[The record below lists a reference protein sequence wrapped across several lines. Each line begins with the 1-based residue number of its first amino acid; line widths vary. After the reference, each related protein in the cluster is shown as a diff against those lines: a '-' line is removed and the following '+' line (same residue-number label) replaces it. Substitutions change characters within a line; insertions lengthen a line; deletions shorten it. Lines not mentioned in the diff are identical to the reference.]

1 MWRVGVDVGGTFTD
15 LFAWNVKTGERR
27 TAKVLTTRRDRSEGV
42 VNAVSKANIPFDE
55 ISHFMHGTTT
65 ATNALLERSFPDA
78 ALVTTEGFRDT
89 IEIGRQHRQSLYDP
103 YQKKPRPII
112 PRRFRFTLPER
123 MGAHGD
129 VVTPLDTT
137 QAVAIAKQIHELGL
151 QAVAVGFINSYA
163 NPAHERQMR
172 DILVEHAPN
181 CQVVLS
187 AETRPVFREHGRFT
201 TTAVRAAVLPVMKS
215 YFDRLAEQFANR
227 GFTGALLT
235 LKSNGGVMGVAL
247 AKDHPEELIESG
259 PAGGVSYA
267 SYLSQTCAHERL
279 IHTDLGGTSY
289 DASIVEN
296 GTGLVT
302 RNYELEWEIP
312 IVVPM
317 LDIHSVGAGGGS
329 IAWIDEGGS
338 LRVGPASAGS
348 EPGPA
353 CYGLGGTKATI
364 TDANLI
370 LGRIQPTLGGKME
383 LDVEASKRA
392 LQPIA
397 DAVGLSLLDTAE
409 GMIRIACENMGQAV
423 KMVVLSRGRD
433 PRDFAIA
440 SFGGAGPMHACFV
453 AQAMNI
459 PTVVVPPYA
468 GVASAFGA
476 TCMDIRH
483 DLEEFFYAPVSG
495 VDMETITRLYEQLEA
510 RGRAL
515 LAADGVSP
523 DDVVIERSAQMRY
536 VGQTYEVDTPIPA
549 GVLDDSHRAGIV
561 SAFHH
566 EHRREHGVSSDDFD
580 VAIVSLGIKAI
591 GAVPHPPVEKQKID
605 LENKKASSS
614 GSRPV
619 YFSGKWVETRVYS
632 GQSLT
637 PGVSLDGPAVI
648 EYEDSCTVI
657 PPGCSAQVDGTS
669 NLVVSVETEVA
680 LDEQSP
686 EHALVESH

>member
-15 LFAWNVKTGERR
+15 LFAWNIKTGERR
-27 TAKVLTTRRDRSEGV
+27 TAKVLTTRHDRSEGV
-42 VNAVSKANIPFDE
+42 CSAVDKAGIPFED

-78 ALVTTEGFRDT
+78 ALITTEGFRDT
-89 IEIGRQHRQSLYDP
+89 IEIGRQHRQALYDP
-103 YQKKPRPII
+103 YQKKPQPII
-112 PRRFRFTLPER
+112 ARRFRFTLNER
-123 MGAHGD
+123 MGADGK
-129 VVTPLDTT
+129 VVTPIDLAE
-137 QAVAIAKQIHELGL
+137 AVAVAKEIERLGL
-151 QAVAVGFINSYA
+151 QAVAIGFINSYA

-172 DILVEHAPN
+172 DVLLEHAPK
-181 CQVVLS
+181 CDVVLS

-201 TTAVRAAVLPVMKS
+201 TTAIRAAVMPVMKS
-215 YFDRLAEQFANR
+215 YFDRLANKFEER
-227 GFTGALLT
+227 GFKGALLT

-267 SYLSQTCAHERL
+267 SYLSRACAHTRL

-289 DASIVEN
+289 DASIVED
-296 GTGLVT
+296 GVGLVT

-353 CYGLGGTKATI
+353 CYGRGGTKATI

-370 LGRIQPTLGGKME
+370 LGRIQPTLGGKMQ
-383 LDVEASKRA
+383 LDIEAAKRA
-392 LQPIA
+392 VQPVANAI
-397 DAVGLSLLDTAE
+397 GLSVLDTAE
-409 GMIRIACENMGQAV
+409 GMIRIACESMGQAV
-423 KMVVLSRGRD
+423 KMVLLSRGRD

-483 DLEEFFYAPVSG
+483 DLEEFFYAPVDSMDLAT
-495 VDMETITRLYEQLEA
+495 VNRLYEQLEV
-510 RGRAL
+510 RGRER
-515 LAADGVSP
+515 LAADGVSAS
-523 DDVVIERSAQMRY
+523 DVVMERSAQMRY
-536 VGQTYEVDTPIPA
+536 VGQTYEVDTPIPH
-549 GVLDDSHRAGIV
+549 GWLDESNRREMVD
-561 SAFHH
+561 AFHR
-566 EHRREHGVSSDDFD
+566 EHLREHGVSSDDFK
-580 VAIVSLGIKAI
+580 VAIVSLSVKAI
-591 GAVPHPPVEKQKID
+591 GKVTQPPVERGVKQGKC
-605 LENKKASSS
+605 AAPS
-614 GSRPV
+614 GTRPV
-619 YFSGKWVETRVYS
+619 YFNGRWIDTQVFSGEAL
-632 GQSLT
+632 G
-637 PGVSLDGPAVI
+637 PGASLDGPAVI
-648 EYEDSCTVI
+648 EYDDSCTVI
-657 PPGCSAQVDGTS
+657 PPKCSAHVDDVS
-669 NLVVSVETEVA
+669 NLVIRVEIAADLNEVV
-680 LDEQSP
+680 DEHVL
-686 EHALVESH
+686 ETAN